1 MPAQGPEE
9 LDLLFAEA
17 LNSRDLDALVALYEP
32 GAVLILAGLVATGTQ
47 AIREALRAY
56 IAANPT
62 IGLEVKTVAQ
72 SGDVAMTS
80 AGWEVTDPQ
89 GAPAGRGRSVEV
101 CRRRADGTWRF
112 VIDIPDVE
120 WLQRGDS

>member
-80 AGWEVTDPQ
+80 ARWEVTDPQ
-89 GAPAGRGRSVEV
+89 GGPAGRGRSVEV